1 MRLVEPFDVASL
13 IQGRFKAERRTLKDM
28 SIVSAPR
35 TRAVQAWIPALAVSA
50 LVVTG
55 VVVAPMAAGAVS
67 LPEKTPAEVIAM
79 IAESDD
85 LAYSATVE
93 KVANLGVPALP
104 AGFAMPSAAMPDGA
118 DPADESSEGDAADSS
133 SGAIMA
139 SALELVSGE
148 HTARVMIDPE
158 VGFRMQVLD
167 RLDERNVIVNAD
179 EAWLYD
185 SSTNTATRVVAPEPV
200 ELTDA
205 QKSELD
211 NRLADLESRVPA
223 DISTPAEAAQYVLDT
238 LDETST
244 ISLAENVRV
253 ADRDAYQV
261 RVTPDDDETLI
272 GSVAIAVD
280 AETGLPL
287 RVLVE
292 AAGQDAPAFS
302 LAITQLDL
310 ATPDAALFA
319 FTPPPGATV
328 EEAPMPEWPSAD
340 SDDATEKPDRD
351 DVPNPTVLQSG
362 WATIIEVPAD
372 AMPAEFGDAALLEQV
387 GVSVDGGF
395 ALSTALA
402 TVFVTDDG
410 RVLVGTVPLAVLQA
424 AAAR

>member
-1 MRLVEPFDVASL
+1 MSNTALR
-13 IQGRFKAERRTLKDM
+13 RRTL
-28 SIVSAPR
+28 
-35 TRAVQAWIPALAVSA
+35 TAWTPA
-50 LVVTG
+50 LVVPALVIAG

-67 LPEKTPAEVIAM
+67 LPEKTPAEVLAM
-79 IAESDD
+79 IAESDE
-85 LAYSATVE
+85 LAYSATIE
-93 KVANLGVPALP
+93 KVANLGIPALP
-104 AGFAMPSAAMPDGA
+104 MGMGMPSGAPETDADSPDGSA
-118 DPADESSEGDAADSS
+118 PPSSDA
-133 SGAIMA
+133 MLA

-158 VGFRMQVLD
+158 VGMRVQILD
-167 RLDERNVIVNAD
+167 RLNERNIIVNAD

-185 SSTNTATRVVAPEPV
+185 SSTKTATRILAPEPV
-200 ELTDA
+200 ALTDE
-205 QKSELD
+205 QKAELD
-211 NRLADLESRVPA
+211 DRLAEREDRLPA
-223 DISTPAEAAQYVLDT
+223 DISTPAEAAQFVLDE
-238 LDETST
+238 LEGTST

-253 ADRDAYQV
+253 ADRAAYQV

-292 AAGQDAPAFS
+292 AVGQDAPAFS

-310 ATPDAALFA
+310 STPDAALFT

-328 EEAPMPEWPSAD
+328 EEAPLPEWPTAD
-340 SDDATEKPDRD
+340 EAAALEPADAEGMPS
-351 DVPNPTVLQSG
+351 PTVLQSG
-362 WATIIEVPAD
+362 WSTIVELPMGAV
-372 AMPAEFGDAALLEQV
+372 PAEFDTAMLEQFAAP
-387 GVSVDGGF
+387 VDGGF

-402 TVFVTDDG
+402 TVFMTDDG

>member
-1 MRLVEPFDVASL
+1 MPQAYRLGMSNATLS
-13 IQGRFKAERRTLKDM
+13 RRTL
-28 SIVSAPR
+28 
-35 TRAVQAWIPALAVSA
+35 TAWTPALAVSA
-50 LVVTG
+50 LVIAG

-67 LPEKTPAEVIAM
+67 LPDKTPAEVLAM

-85 LAYSATVE
+85 LAYSATIE
-93 KVANLGVPALP
+93 KVADLGIPALP
-104 AGFAMPSAAMPDGA
+104 AGMGMPTGAPATDDASPDTEASASSDAML
-118 DPADESSEGDAADSS
+118 
-133 SGAIMA
+133 A

-158 VGFRMQVLD
+158 VGMRVQILD
-167 RLDERNVIVNAD
+167 RLDERNIIVNAD

-185 SSTNTATRVVAPEPV
+185 SSTKTATRILAPEPV
-200 ELTDA
+200 ELTDE
-205 QKSELD
+205 QKAE
-211 NRLADLESRVPA
+211 LESRLAELEGRLPA
-223 DISTPAEAAQYVLDT
+223 DISTPAEAAQFVLDE
-238 LDETST
+238 LDDTST

-253 ADRDAYQV
+253 ADRAAYQV

-292 AAGQDAPAFS
+292 AVGQDAPAFS

-310 ATPDAALFA
+310 STPDAALFT

-328 EEAPMPEWPSAD
+328 DDAPLPEWPTAD
-340 SDDATEKPDRD
+340 EAAALEPADAEGMPS
-351 DVPNPTVLQSG
+351 PTVLQSG
-362 WATIIEVPAD
+362 WSTIVELPAG
-372 AMPAEFGDAALLEQV
+372 AVPAEFDAAMLEQFAAP
-387 GVSVDGGF
+387 VDGGF

-402 TVFVTDDG
+402 TVFITDDG

>member
-1 MRLVEPFDVASL
+1 
-13 IQGRFKAERRTLKDM
+13 M
-28 SIVSAPR
+28 SNVSAPR
-35 TRAVQAWIPALAVSA
+35 RRTIAAWTPALVVSA
-50 LVVTG
+50 LVITG

-67 LPEKTPAEVIAM
+67 LPEKTAAEVLAM

-85 LAYSATVE
+85 LAYSATIE
-93 KVANLGVPALP
+93 KVADLGVPALP
-104 AGFAMPSAAMPDGA
+104 TGAAMPAG
-118 DPADESSEGDAADSS
+118 PADESSPDAAE
-133 SGAIMA
+133 GASADAMLA
-139 SALELVSGE
+139 SALELVSGQ

-158 VGFRMQVLD
+158 VGFRVQILD
-167 RLDERNVIVNAD
+167 RLDERNIVVNAD

-185 SSTNTATRVVAPEPV
+185 SSSNTATRILAPEPV

-205 QKSELD
+205 QKAELD
-211 NRLADLESRVPA
+211 ERLAEFEGRLPA
-223 DISTPAEAAQYVLDT
+223 DISTPAEAAQYVLDE
-238 LDETST
+238 LDGTST

-253 ADRDAYQV
+253 ADRAAYQV

-272 GSVAIAVD
+272 GSLAIAVD

-287 RVLVE
+287 RVLIE
-292 AAGQDAPAFS
+292 AVGQDAPAFS

-310 ATPDAALFA
+310 STPDAALFT

-328 EEAPMPEWPSAD
+328 EDAPMPEWPTT
-340 SDDATEKPDRD
+340 DDAGKVDAADAESMPS
-351 DVPNPTVLQSG
+351 PTVLQSG
-362 WATIIEVPAD
+362 WSTIVEVPSGAL
-372 AMPAEFGDAALLEQV
+372 PAEFDTTMLEQV
-387 GVSVDGGF
+387 GVGVDGGF

>member
-1 MRLVEPFDVASL
+1 MPQAYRLGMSNATL
-13 IQGRFKAERRTLKDM
+13 RRRT
-28 SIVSAPR
+28 V
-35 TRAVQAWIPALAVSA
+35 TAWTPALAVSA
-50 LVVTG
+50 LVIAG

-67 LPEKTPAEVIAM
+67 LPEKTPAEVLAM

-85 LAYSATVE
+85 LAYSATIE
-93 KVANLGVPALP
+93 KVADLGIPALP
-104 AGFAMPSAAMPDGA
+104 AGMGMPTSAPATDDASPDTEAAASSDAML
-118 DPADESSEGDAADSS
+118 
-133 SGAIMA
+133 A
-139 SALELVSGE
+139 SALEFVSGE

-158 VGFRMQVLD
+158 IGMRVQILD
-167 RLDERNVIVNAD
+167 RLDERNIIVNAD

-185 SSTNTATRVVAPEPV
+185 SSTNTATRILAPEPV

-205 QKSELD
+205 QKAEFD
-211 NRLADLESRVPA
+211 ERLAELEGRLPA
-223 DISTPAEAAQYVLDT
+223 DISTPAEAAQFVLDE
-238 LDETST
+238 LEGTST

-253 ADRDAYQV
+253 ADRAAYQV

-292 AAGQDAPAFS
+292 AVGQDAPAFS

-310 ATPDAALFA
+310 STPDAALFA

-328 EEAPMPEWPSAD
+328 DEAPLPEWPTAD
-340 SDDATEKPDRD
+340 EAAALEPADAEGMPS
-351 DVPNPTVLQSG
+351 PTVLQSG
-362 WATIIEVPAD
+362 WSTIVELPTGAV
-372 AMPAEFGDAALLEQV
+372 PAEFDTAMLEQFAAA
-387 GVSVDGGF
+387 VDGGF